1 MSDKDT
7 IIHISESEDLNYL
20 VSVLVLIT
28 KKINIDTING
38 MASSEGKTPRGI
50 KVSKRYTKLDIG
62 RAKLV
67 VKGLEDNNLPI

>member
-28 KKINIDTING
+28 KKINIDTLNG
-38 MASSEGKTPRGI
+38 MAASEGKTRRGI

-62 RAKLV
+62 RAKLA

>member
-38 MASSEGKTPRGI
+38 MAASEGKTPRGI